1 MAVPL
6 SGDGMREEQGG
17 SRETGQRDPP
27 APWAAFV
34 GTSPRRFAPP
44 ITTVPAEGPS
54 AESFDRS
61 LPRHPPCRADLA
73 LVARDSGPAQL
84 VAARPPSGN
93 GFGVEGSDT
102 VIAASRNGRR
112 PCRPPPRP
120 CR

>member
-34 GTSPRRFAPP
+34 GTLPRRFAPP

-54 AESFDRS
+54 AEWFDRS
-61 LPRHPPCRADLA
+61 LPRHPPEGGPGARRTRPRSARSRASSLF
-73 LVARDSGPAQL
+73 LVNDS
-84 VAARPPSGN
+84 R
-93 GFGVEGSDT
+93 T
-102 VIAASRNGRR
+102 VIGSPHLYQIPQRASCVSWWGY
-112 PCRPPPRP
+112 
-120 CR
+120 